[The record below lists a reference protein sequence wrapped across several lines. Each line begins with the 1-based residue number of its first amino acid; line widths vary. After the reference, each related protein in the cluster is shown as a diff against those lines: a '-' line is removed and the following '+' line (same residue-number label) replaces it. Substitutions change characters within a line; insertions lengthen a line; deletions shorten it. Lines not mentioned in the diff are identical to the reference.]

1 MSGEDIVMIVSF
13 MVLSFIMGMHYEAM
27 SSFRKRVQEWEDKY
41 RNLK

>member
-27 SSFRKRVQEWEDKY
+27 SSFRKKVKEWEQED
-41 RNLK
+41 RS